1 MASRFSVGGGG
12 RWHSRCSSIWKNWS
26 SGSTESGCVFDLP
39 SKRQQIEQ
47 LEHEAADPDLWQD
60 PQRAQSLL
68 RRLSQL
74 RDLVQEW
81 ETLSQ
86 QARDL
91 LELRALASDDLELAG
106 QVEQEATELAERVR
120 QLELRLLLTG
130 QYDGHDAILAVHA
143 GTGGVDAQDWAE
155 MLLRM
160 YLRWAQRAGFAAEV
174 VDLLEGEEAGIKSA
188 TVEVRGPYA
197 YGYLKGEAGT
207 HRLVRLSP
215 FDAAHRRHTSFALV
229 EVLPLVEEDDD
240 VEIREED
247 IRIDTFRASGHGGQ
261 HVNKT
266 ESAVRITHLPTGI
279 VVTCQNERSQIQNRE
294 TAMKILKARLLELK
308 IRQRQE
314 EQARLKGKPVVTGW
328 GNRIRSYVLHPY
340 TMVTDH
346 RTEVSTPNIQAVL
359 EGEIDPFIEA
369 YLHQQAAEGEETTAA
384 SDR

>member
-1 MASRFSVGGGG
+1 M
-12 RWHSRCSSIWKNWS
+12 
-26 SGSTESGCVFDLP
+26 
-39 SKRQQIEQ
+39 
-47 LEHEAADPDLWQD
+47 
-60 PQRAQSLL
+60 L

-74 RDLVQEW
+74 RELVNEW

-86 QARDL
+86 HARDL
-91 LELRALASDDLELAG
+91 VELRSLASEDLELAAE
-106 QVEQEATELAERVR
+106 VEREAADLAERVH
-120 QLELRLLLTG
+120 QLELRLLLNG
-130 QYDGHDAILAVHA
+130 QYDAHDAILAVHA
-143 GTGGVDAQDWAE
+143 GTGGGDAQDWAE

-160 YLRWAQRAGFAAEV
+160 YLRWAQRAGFDAEV

-229 EVLPLVEEDDD
+229 EVLPLVEDDDD
-240 VEIREED
+240 VEIRDED

-314 EQARLKGKPVVTGW
+314 EQARLKGKPVITGW

-369 YLHQQAAEGEETTAA
+369 YLHQHAADNEEANTAD
-384 SDR
+384 S

>member
-1 MASRFSVGGGG
+1 MGQPMLVDLVELVERLDRIGV
-12 RWHSRCSSIWKNWS
+12 RL
-26 SGSTESGCVFDLP
+26 DLP
-39 SKRQQIEQ
+39 GKRQQIDQ
-47 LEHEAADPDLWQD
+47 LEQETADPELWQD
-60 PQRAQSLL
+60 PQRAQQLL

-74 RDLVQEW
+74 RELVSEW
-81 ETLSQ
+81 ESLSQ

-91 LELRALASDDLELAG
+91 VELRALASEDLELAND
-106 QVEQEATELAERVR
+106 VEREAVAVAERVR
-120 QLELRLLLTG
+120 QLELRLLLNG
-130 QYDGHDAILAVHA
+130 QYDSHDAILAVHA

-160 YLRWAQRAGFAAEV
+160 YLRWAQRAGFTAEI
-174 VDLLEGEEAGIKSA
+174 VDQLEGEEAGIKSV
-188 TVEVRGPYA
+188 TVEIRGPYA

-240 VEIREED
+240 VEIREDE

-279 VVTCQNERSQIQNRE
+279 VVTCQNERSQLQNRE

-369 YLHQQAAEGEETTAA
+369 YLHQQAAESEETSRATSA
-384 SDR
+384 

>member
-1 MASRFSVGGGG
+1 MSD
-12 RWHSRCSSIWKNWS
+12 SI
-26 SGSTESGCVFDLP
+26 ELGCVFDLP
-39 SKRQQIEQ
+39 GKRQQIEQ
-47 LEHEAADPDLWQD
+47 LEYETAEPELWQD
-60 PQRAQSLL
+60 PRRAQHLL
-68 RRLSQL
+68 RRLSEL
-74 RDLVQEW
+74 RNLVAEW
-81 ETLSQ
+81 EALSQ

-91 LELRALASDDLELAG
+91 AELRDLATDDLALAEQIEHEASLLAD
-106 QVEQEATELAERVR
+106 QVR
-120 QLELRLLLTG
+120 QLELRLLLNG
-130 QYDGHDAILAVHA
+130 PYDSHDAILAVHA

-160 YLRWAQRAGFAAEV
+160 YLRWAQRAGFQAEV
-174 VDLLEGEEAGIKSA
+174 IDELEGEEAGIKSA
-188 TVEVRGPYA
+188 TVEIRGSYA

-240 VEIREED
+240 IEIREED
-247 IRIDTFRASGHGGQ
+247 LRIDTFRASGHGGQ

-279 VVTCQNERSQIQNRE
+279 VVTCQNERSQLQNRE
-294 TAMKILKARLLELK
+294 RALKILKARLLELK
-308 IRQRQE
+308 IRERQE
-314 EQARLKGKPVVTGW
+314 EQARLKGKPVITGW

-359 EGEIDPFIEA
+359 GGEIDPFVEA
-369 YLHQQAAEGEETTAA
+369 YLHQAAIENEEIRAAER
-384 SDR
+384 S